1 MSLAEE
7 IESFLQPSKHE
18 STENDRFSFH
28 SVAASV
34 CIAWVGAIC
43 FENDLNDALKIAGS
57 FGSPLLYGVLPVVM
71 AFIQRQ
77 QNDQRA
83 Q

>member
-1 MSLAEE
+1 M
-7 IESFLQPSKHE
+7 
-18 STENDRFSFH
+18 
-28 SVAASV
+28 
-34 CIAWVGAIC
+34 C

-83 Q
+83 QQQVPLVALTILGVASSGFVGNEMIQTQLAC